1 MWLGLEPW
9 GLEAKIQ
16 ALKPERGG
24 RRMRRR
30 RNFPIC
36 VREKGHKRGL
46 IKQPTADKAGC
57 RFATKNRLIR
67 LLI

>member
-24 RRMRRR
+24 AE
-30 RNFPIC
+30 NEEE
-36 VREKGHKRGL
+36 EKFSNMCERKGAQKG
-46 IKQPTADKAGC
+46 TDKVTNSGQS
-57 RFATKNRLIR
+57 RV
-67 LLI
+67 